1 MVTVK
6 DVVEITGGRA
16 INVDP
21 STRISGF
28 VTDSR
33 AELAGKAF
41 IALRGE
47 VFDGHEF
54 ALSAVA
60 SGAPVAIVEQDIDGP
75 AIVVSSTL
83 KAYADIAASHL
94 TRLRSVN
101 PALVVVAVT
110 GSSGK
115 TSTKDL
121 LAHVL
126 APLGEVVAPLGSF
139 NNEVGLPATVLSA
152 QESTRVLV
160 LEMGMRGLGHIA
172 YLCRIAAPD
181 IPVVL
186 NVGSAHMGEV
196 GSREGIAA
204 AKSEIIEHAAPS
216 AVSVLNMDDPL
227 VRAMA
232 AQAHGPI
239 RYFGE
244 TEGADL
250 LIEDVRLDDKSR
262 ASFSI
267 TYAGASA
274 HVDLQLHGEHHVH
287 NAAAAALAA
296 VTAGVDLQT
305 VAVQLSTATP
315 RSKWRMEVLE
325 TSDGVTVINDAYNAN
340 PESMRAALKSLVG
353 MSRGRKTWAVLGE
366 MRELGAASVEEH
378 DAIGRLAVRL
388 DVSKLISV
396 GSGARPIHMGAAHEG
411 SWGDESVYVETVDEA
426 IAMVRDEVQPGD
438 VILVKASRSIGLERV
453 AASLLDER
461 GTVEI
466 S

>member
-1 MVTVK
+1 M
-6 DVVEITGGRA
+6 
-16 INVDP
+16 
-21 STRISGF
+21 
-28 VTDSR
+28 
-33 AELAGKAF
+33 
-41 IALRGE
+41 
-47 VFDGHEF
+47 
-54 ALSAVA
+54 
-60 SGAPVAIVEQDIDGP
+60 APV
-75 AIVVSSTL
+75 
-83 KAYADIAASHL
+83 
-94 TRLRSVN
+94 
-101 PALVVVAVT
+101 
-110 GSSGK
+110 
-115 TSTKDL
+115 
-121 LAHVL
+121 
-126 APLGEVVAPLGSF
+126 GSF

-181 IPVVL
+181 ISVVL

-250 LIEDVRLDDKSR
+250 LIEDVRLDDKAR